1 MCLGLRGGIYF
12 LLILLMDIES
22 QELVG
27 RRHRQHEI
35 LRWVPVIG
43 LSIGF
48 YSAVFATFILYPWH
62 LQLSSQFEEMRKT
75 CLAG

>member
-1 MCLGLRGGIYF
+1 
-12 LLILLMDIES
+12 MDIES
-22 QELVG
+22 QELIS

-43 LSIGF
+43 LAISF

-62 LQLSSQFEEMRKT
+62 IELSKEFGEVKQFCEYNNN
-75 CLAG
+75 